1 MRKENSTNS
10 EGKDRQF
17 DWFYMMPYDIEDII
31 QCCGFS
37 RYHWKDYAMD
47 YLSIM
52 KTFNRK
58 KTKQYGDIR
67 LSQLRKYVNFS
78 KFKSFDTI
86 IDCKWLFYKYPV
98 GEYRKDFI
106 IQPVFD
112 TSRLTPLQYSQ
123 AVEALREGDY
133 NSLMKIV
140 PPKKRPDMEEQELP
154 INIENGDA
162 PASIP
167 NTSLTIF
174 LSKKEGSDREAA
186 APQTKSETIT
196 NEAETAA
203 ETAAVPADKTAAE
216 TAAETAVV
224 PADKTAAETSP
235 HNIMYSRLDKKQ
247 ETRDKKQ
254 DINSCRRRNNIGP
267 VVGEQTAGETTTTGN
282 KNSDLKASLERFFN
296 GLTPESDD
304 GQRILGAAGD
314 YRRFYADNFSKL
326 KRALQEHAVSQNRPK
341 SVDNDEIVRY
351 LQFCLE
357 HRRVRQK
364 IFDRVEQLA
373 RSNNKYHVSTDPR
386 YPFDVLNEQGLRV
399 SEGKV
404 IPQDAPPKPHRT
416 SVWDNGRWI
425 DA

>member
-78 KFKSFDTI
+78 KFKSFETI
-86 IDCKWLFYKYPV
+86 IDSKWLFYKIPIK
-98 GEYRKDFI
+98 GYRKDYI
-106 IQPVFD
+106 IQPIFD
-112 TSRLTPLQYSQ
+112 TSRLTPQQYSQ

-162 PASIP
+162 PASIT
-167 NTSLTIF
+167 NTSISIF
-174 LSKKEGSDREAA
+174 LSSKEGSDREAA

-254 DINSCRRRNNIGP
+254 DINSCRRRNNIEP
-267 VVGEQTAGETTTTGN
+267 VVGEQTAGETTTTEN
-282 KNSDLKASLERFFN
+282 KNFNLKTSLERFFN

-314 YRRFYADNFSKL
+314 NRRFYADNFDKL

-351 LQFCLE
+351 LQYCLE

-373 RSNNKYHVSTDPR
+373 RSNNQYHVSTDPR
-386 YPFDVLNEQGLRV
+386 YPYDVLNEQGLRV
-399 SEGKV
+399 SQGKV
-404 IPQDAPPKPHRT
+404 IPQDAPPKPTRT
-416 SVWDNGRWI
+416 SIWVDGDWMP
-425 DA
+425 A